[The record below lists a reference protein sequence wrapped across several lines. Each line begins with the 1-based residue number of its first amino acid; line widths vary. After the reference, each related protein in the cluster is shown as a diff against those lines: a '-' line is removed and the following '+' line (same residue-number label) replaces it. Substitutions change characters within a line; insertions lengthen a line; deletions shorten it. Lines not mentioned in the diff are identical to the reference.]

1 MCGIFGI
8 YDHEEA
14 ARLAYLGLYA
24 LQHRG
29 EESAGIVAS
38 DGKKAFYH
46 RGMGLVGDVFNEKIL
61 EILKGHI
68 AIGHNRYSTTG
79 SSTIKNAQ
87 PFFAEFKKGPLA
99 LAHNGNLTNADGLRE
114 ELENTGAIFQSTMD
128 SEVIVHLLARG
139 GNMSIEDNLT
149 STLSRLVGSYSLV
162 IMMNG
167 TLVGAR
173 DPRGWRPLCLG
184 KMGDSY
190 ILASETCALDLL
202 QAEYVRDIEPGEIV
216 LINKDGLRSLKPF
229 APQKIN
235 HCIFEYIYF
244 ARPDS
249 RVFGHSVD
257 QARKELGRQLA
268 REYPTCR
275 SHADRHSRESGNPG
289 NDASIT
295 ASAGM
300 TAKADF
306 VMAIPD
312 SGNCAALGY
321 AAQSGLPYEIGM
333 IRNHYI
339 GRTFIQP
346 SQATRDFKVKVKLNP
361 IKEMLNGKR
370 IVVVEDSIVRGTTS
384 KSRIDTLRAAGAKE
398 IHMMI
403 SCPPLT
409 HPCFFGI
416 DFPTKK
422 ELIASS
428 KSIEEIR
435 KFIGVDSLNYL
446 SLEGMLKCS
455 PIPPANFCHACFDGA
470 YPIPVSLADQI
481 A

>member
-14 ARLAYLGLYA
+14 ARLTYLGLYA

-61 EILKGHI
+61 ETLKGHI
-68 AIGHNRYSTTG
+68 SIGHNRYSTTG

-87 PFFAEFKKGPLA
+87 PFFAQFKKGPLA
-99 LAHNGNLTNADGLRE
+99 LAHNGNLTNADSLRE

-149 STLSRLVGSYSLV
+149 ATISRLAGAYSLV

-190 ILASETCALDLL
+190 VLASETCALDLL
-202 QAEYVRDIEPGEIV
+202 QAEYIRDVEPGEIV
-216 LINKDGLRSLKPF
+216 LINKDGLKSLKPF

-249 RVFGHSVD
+249 RVYGQSVD
-257 QARKELGRQLA
+257 NTRKELGRQLA
-268 REYPTCR
+268 REFPI
-275 SHADRHSRESGNPG
+275 RHSRGSGNPSLDPHFRG
-289 NDASIT
+289 DDKGGT
-295 ASAGM
+295 
-300 TAKADF
+300 TADF

-321 AAQSGLPYEIGM
+321 AAQSGLPYEVGM

-346 SQATRDFKVKVKLNP
+346 AQATRDFKVKVKLNP
-361 IKEMLNGKR
+361 IKEMLAGKR

-384 KSRIDTLRAAGAKE
+384 KGRIDTLRAAGAKE

-403 SCPPLT
+403 SCPPLRW
-409 HPCFFGI
+409 PCFFGI

-422 ELIASS
+422 ELIASEHS
-428 KSIEEIR
+428 VEEIR

-446 SLEGMLKCS
+446 SLEGLLKCS
-455 PIPPANFCHACFDGA
+455 PIPPADFCHACFDGI
-470 YPIPVSLADQI
+470 YPIPVRNLQ
-481 A
+481 